1 MMLVVSVNPVA
12 AVVVRPPTVVV
23 GPVVRITPVIT
34 VRIIARIAIVAVTI
48 GRITESNSNSPNS
61 DGNLSVSLFYRN
73 QSQSDC
79 YQWK

>member
-12 AVVVRPPTVVV
+12 AV
-23 GPVVRITPVIT
+23 VVRITPVIT
-34 VRIIARIAIVAVTI
+34 VRIIARIAIVAVTV